1 MVEGWQKFKDVG
13 AGAWNVCKDA
23 EEINFI
29 DTSGDIISVEWF
41 TVIVTAA

>member
-1 MVEGWQKFKDVG
+1 MAEGWQKFKDVG

-29 DTSGDIISVEWF
+29 YTSGDIIKC
-41 TVIVTAA
+41 